1 MQNEEVERLCDEARE
16 TEEPVDLRGY
26 AAESQTLQPGPEW
39 SAQIDVNGLSDSPRL
54 GRLSPA
60 HRGHVRPEYY
70 TTIRLTPDEPT
81 PIKRDV
87 TIKTLNAGWNI
98 EIGCHKLA
106 YSDVGR
112 MLSDLEMYL
121 RYPKATEAFFS
132 QHKRVPTSYEE
143 LLTII

>member
-1 MQNEEVERLCDEARE
+1 MQNEEVERLCDEGGE
-16 TEEPVDLRGY
+16 VEEPVDLRGY
-26 AAESQTLQPGPEW
+26 AAESQTLHPGPER
-39 SAQIDVNGLSDSPRL
+39 SAQTDVNGLSDIPL
-54 GRLSPA
+54 HGRLSPA
-60 HRGHVRPEYY
+60 HHGRVRPEYY
-70 TTIRLTPDEPT
+70 TTVHLTPENS

-121 RYPKATEAFFS
+121 RYPKATEAFFN